1 MIETLALLIFAH
13 ALADY
18 PVQATWIATTKNHRQ
33 PHPSGYPWY
42 QSLAAHSV
50 IHGGFV
56 GIITG
61 SLWLGVAEAV
71 VHFVIDY
78 LKSDGAF
85 GDGYRAVNI
94 DQALHVGCKLIWVAV
109 LAIQ

>member
-1 MIETLALLIFAH
+1 MLETFALLVFVH

-18 PVQATWIATTKNHRQ
+18 PLQATWIATTKSHKA

-42 QSLAAHSV
+42 HSLMAHSI

-61 SLWLGVAEAV
+61 TLWLAVAETV
-71 VHFVIDY
+71 LHFVIDF
-78 LKSDGAF
+78 LKNHGNF
-85 GDGYRAVNI
+85 GGGRRSVDI
-94 DQALHVGCKLIWVAV
+94 DQALHIACKALWVA
-109 LAIQ
+109 LIF

>member
-1 MIETLALLIFAH
+1 MFETLALLIFAH

-18 PVQATWIATTKNHRQ
+18 PVQATWIATTKSHRA

-61 SLWLGVAEAV
+61 SLWLGIAETAL
-71 VHFVIDY
+71 HFLIDY

-85 GDGYRAVNI
+85 GTGPRSVNI
-94 DQALHVGCKLIWVAV
+94 DQALHISCKLIWVAI

>member
-1 MIETLALLIFAH
+1 MLEVLALLIVAH
-13 ALADY
+13 AVADY
-18 PVQATWIATTKNHRQ
+18 PAQATWIATTKSHRA

-42 QSLAAHSV
+42 QSLGAHSV

-61 SLWLGVAEAV
+61 SIWLGLAETVA
-71 VHFVIDY
+71 HFVIDY

-85 GDGYRAVNI
+85 GQGARSVNI
-94 DQALHVGCKLIWVAV
+94 DQALHIGCKLIWVAV
-109 LAIQ
+109 LAVA

>member
-61 SLWLGVAEAV
+61 SLWLGIAEAV
-71 VHFVIDY
+71 VHFVIDFC
-78 LKSDGAF
+78 KSDGAF
-85 GDGYRAVNI
+85 GDGHRAINI
-94 DQALHVGCKLIWVAV
+94 DQSLHIGCKLIWVAV

>member
-1 MIETLALLIFAH
+1 MTFLEVLALLIFAH

-18 PVQATWIATTKNHRQ
+18 PLQATWIATTKSHKN

-42 QSLAAHSV
+42 HSLTAHSI

-61 SLWLGVAEAV
+61 MLWLGVLE
-71 VHFVIDY
+71 VIAHWLIDFT
-78 LKSDGAF
+78 KSEERISVD
-85 GDGYRAVNI
+85 V
-94 DQALHVGCKLIWVAV
+94 DQALHVVCKVIWAMVFISMNAN
-109 LAIQ
+109 